1 MTEKTAQPTTMTGNS
16 KGKMNYRRR
25 RRRRIIVWPLLLL
38 SSTAVQAFAPLA
50 RHERPVSLASAASRT
65 WDQTRHKLVY
75 YGGEEEED
83 PSPPPPPPKEKIKT
97 KPMPITNYNALEI
110 CQTYDRRPFQVGWRM
125 NAVGL
130 PLLGTSEI

>member
-1 MTEKTAQPTTMTGNS
+1 MTERTAKATTMTVNS
-16 KGKMNYRRR
+16 KSRMNFR
-25 RRRRIIVWPLLLL
+25 RRRRILWPLLLF
-38 SSTAVQAFAPLA
+38 STCIRVQAFAPLA
-50 RHERPVSLASAASRT
+50 RHKRPVSLASAASRT

-75 YGGEEEED
+75 YGEEEED
-83 PSPPPPPPKEKIKT
+83 PSPPPPKERIKT

-130 PLLGTSEI
+130 PLLGKSEM